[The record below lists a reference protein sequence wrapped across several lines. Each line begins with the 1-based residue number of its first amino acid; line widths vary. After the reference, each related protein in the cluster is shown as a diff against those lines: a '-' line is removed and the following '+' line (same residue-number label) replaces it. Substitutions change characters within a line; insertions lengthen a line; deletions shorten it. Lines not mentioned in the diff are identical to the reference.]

1 MGEGHI
7 PIRRQ
12 HSHRFTRSSGSSAW
26 SSLRRAIHA
35 AQRTLGRQSLLRLD
49 PRTWPKVTEHPRP
62 HPEVVF
68 PASQWETPR
77 RHPLSLPLFSIS
89 LSVATT
95 VRVEG
100 LRPGF
105 YSAASVWVP
114 NSAPIGGGKVG
125 PSRTSYARRLRRLR
139 HAREATLLQ
148 VSELGWLAE
157 VRQIRSVRVVA

>member
-35 AQRTLGRQSLLRLD
+35 AQRTVGRQSLLRLD

-68 PASQWETPR
+68 RASQWETPR

-114 NSAPIGGGKVG
+114 NSAPIWGGKVG

-148 VSELGWLAE
+148 VSELGWIAE

>member
-35 AQRTLGRQSLLRLD
+35 AQRTVGRQSLLRLD

-68 PASQWETPR
+68 RASQWETPR

-105 YSAASVWVP
+105 YSAASVCVP
-114 NSAPIGGGKVG
+114 NSAPIWGEK
-125 PSRTSYARRLRRLR
+125 
-139 HAREATLLQ
+139 
-148 VSELGWLAE
+148 
-157 VRQIRSVRVVA
+157 SVRAARATRGGYGDSAMRARPRFYR